1 MMDPDT
7 ILNHAEKI
15 LILILLLAVLAH
27 LMRISWK
34 ISRLTKL
41 LSTAVAQLNLNRSE
55 DSKGLIDPK
64 NDLGG
69 DLETRLSENVNSK
82 DGDFVLT
89 IDDEVGNF
97 SLSQKFAKNMLCYW
111 LNSN

>member
-7 ILNHAEKI
+7 VLVHVEKI

-27 LMRISWK
+27 LMKISWK

-41 LSTAVAQLNLNRSE
+41 LSTAVAQLNLNCSE
-55 DSKGLIDPK
+55 DSIKGLIDPK
-64 NDLGG
+64 KDLGG
-69 DLETRLSENVNSK
+69 DLETRSSENVNNK

-97 SLSQKFAKNMLCYW
+97 TWASL
-111 LNSN
+111 

>member
-1 MMDPDT
+1 MDKDT
-7 ILNHAEKI
+7 ILNHSEKI

-27 LMRISWK
+27 LMKISWK
-34 ISRLTKL
+34 ISRLKKL

-64 NDLGG
+64 NGLDG
-69 DLETRLSENVNSK
+69 DLEISENVNNK

-89 IDDEVGNF
+89 IDDEVGNS
-97 SLSQKFAKNMLCYW
+97 SLLQKFA
-111 LNSN
+111 

>member
-27 LMRISWK
+27 LKK

-64 NDLGG
+64 KDLGG
-69 DLETRLSENVNSK
+69 DLEIRSSENVNSK

-97 SLSQKFAKNMLCYW
+97 SLLQKFAKNMLCYY
-111 LNSN
+111 SGMRI